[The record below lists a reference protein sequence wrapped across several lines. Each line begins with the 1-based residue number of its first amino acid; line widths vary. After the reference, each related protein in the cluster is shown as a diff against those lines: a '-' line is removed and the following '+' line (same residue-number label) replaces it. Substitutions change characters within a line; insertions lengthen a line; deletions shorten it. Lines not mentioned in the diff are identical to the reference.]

1 VKSLLARE
9 VFAEMSYPLFNSP
22 PVVPYFVHTE
32 QDMTDFISPLGETAT
47 ALCYLNLLIDK
58 P

>member
-1 VKSLLARE
+1 
-9 VFAEMSYPLFNSP
+9 MSYPLFNSP

-32 QDMTDFISPLGETAT
+32 QDMTDFISPLGEAAT

-58 P
+58 PWQFKQKVRNET